1 MIKIHEIDYEDL
13 GGVASGK
20 DSFRVVRHLELI
32 FPLMSLQALSFSSGV
47 LTGNLLNTSIF
58 REFNLLLS
66 RCFFSWL
73 PSVLLSASSFL
84 VKKCRS
90 KFRAHKC
97 LWVSGLANVSC
108 IALNLDGVTQVLIN
122 SSPTSWE
129 IGADG
134 SSADGSTADG
144 SSAEGSTAEGST
156 AVGSSADGSPAEG
169 CSAVRSSSRS
179 TSRVS

>member
-66 RCFFSWL
+66 RFFF
-73 PSVLLSASSFL
+73 VTTICVAFCEFFLSE
-84 VKKCRS
+84 KMPQQIQ
-90 KFRAHKC
+90 
-97 LWVSGLANVSC
+97 G
-108 IALNLDGVTQVLIN
+108 TQVSMSFWL
-122 SSPTSWE
+122 
-129 IGADG
+129 G
-134 SSADGSTADG
+134 
-144 SSAEGSTAEGST
+144 
-156 AVGSSADGSPAEG
+156 
-169 CSAVRSSSRS
+169 
-179 TSRVS
+179 